1 MSIISST
8 HRRQNKPQDS
18 QEDNDEP
25 MTEDDDDVLPE
36 EAKEYIKVI
45 KQTNIKDV
53 LDHNPFLDQYF
64 MLDENTSDKDP
75 NWITEFES

>member
-25 MTEDDDDVLPE
+25 MTEDDDDILPE

-53 LDHNPFLDQYF
+53 LDHIPFREQYF
-64 MLDENTSDKDP
+64 MLEENTIDRDP
-75 NWITEFES
+75 NWMTEFES